1 MTDVIP
7 LLFQVDRRKNF
18 IRRAKL
24 KIKSHDFLYEWVA
37 KDIKIRLSEI
47 KRDFQSVLLCGPFTA
62 DYFQDIFQSAT
73 VFTHSTPEIL
83 ESHKGL
89 YDCII
94 SVGEMHCAN
103 DLPGLLIQFRR
114 ALKPDGV
121 LISASAGGETLQELR
136 AALLQSEI
144 QIMGGASPRVYPF
157 TDKQQM
163 AGLMQRAGFAL
174 PVVDSEILNVS
185 YRDMFHLLSDI
196 RGMGESNSLTDCHH
210 QFTSSKV
217 FFNASKYYQENFKEV
232 DGRVNASFEIIFTIG
247 WAPHDS
253 QQKPAKRGSGKVSLN
268 EVLG

>member
-1 MTDVIP
+1 MTHPIP
-7 LLFQVDRRKNF
+7 LLFQVDRRQNF
-18 IRRAKL
+18 IRRARL

-47 KRDFQSVLLCGPFTA
+47 KRDFQSVLICGSFAA
-62 DYFQDIFQSAT
+62 DYFQDVFRSAT
-73 VFTHSTPEIL
+73 VLTHSTPEVL

-103 DLPGLLIQFRR
+103 DLPGLLIQLRR

-121 LISASAGGETLQELR
+121 MISAFAGGESLHELR

-144 QIMGGASPRVYPF
+144 QSMGGASPRVYPF

-163 AGLMQRAGFAL
+163 AGLMQRAGFTL
-174 PVVDSEILNVS
+174 PVVDSEILNVA

-196 RGMGESNSLTDCHH
+196 RGMGESNSLIDCHH

-217 FFNASKYYQENFKEV
+217 FFNASQYYQENFKEE
-232 DGRVNASFEIIFTIG
+232 DGRVRASFEIIFTIG
-247 WAPHDS
+247 WAAHDS
-253 QQKPAKRGSGKVSLN
+253 QQKPAKRGSGQVSLAQI
-268 EVLG
+268 L